1 MATIVMSND
10 FNASTDFVYTKAKLN
25 ERGGKS
31 IGILNKSNKKALYLQ
46 TPLMLTWGV
55 NEYVDDNTQKKS
67 YDLALQFPNDEY
79 NNPECDAFLKNMQE
93 LEMRIKNDAITNCKE
108 WLNKPKMS
116 PDAVD
121 ALWSSMLKYPKDKAT
136 EEPDKTRAPTLKI
149 KIPYWEGLFKNV
161 EIYSENRNLLFPND
175 DNVSINELIGKGSN
189 VATII
194 QCGGIWVANGK
205 FGVTWKLFQAVVKP
219 KTSLS
224 GKCHIVLSD
233 KDKEKLTSAI
243 QADDDD
249 NDDGDEPVVVQ
260 SITQVPDSDD
270 EEVPEVVVKNDDL
283 KNEVKNDLKD
293 DPKNEV
299 TDEQVK
305 QVAVEDAPKKKRV
318 VKK

>member
-1 MATIVMSND
+1 MATIVMSNN
-10 FNASTDFVYTKAKLN
+10 FNASTDFIYTKAKLN

-31 IGILNKSNKKALYLQ
+31 VGIINKSNKKALYLQ

-55 NEYVDDNTQKKS
+55 NVYVDDNTQKKS
-67 YDLALQFPNDEY
+67 YDLALQFPNDDY
-79 NNPECDAFLKNMQE
+79 NNPECAAFLKNMQD

-136 EEPDKTRAPTLKI
+136 EEPDKSRAPSLKV
-149 KIPYWEGLFKNV
+149 KIPYWEGVFDKDLEV
-161 EIYSENRNLLFPND
+161 YSESHNLLFPND
-175 DNVSINELIGKGSN
+175 DNVTINELIVKGSN

-194 QCGGIWVANGK
+194 KCGGIWVANGK

-233 KDKEKLTSAI
+233 KDKEKLSSAVEVD
-243 QADDDD
+243 DDDD
-249 NDDGDEPVVVQ
+249 NEPPV
-260 SITQVPDSDD
+260 SYITQVQDSDD
-270 EEVPEVVVKNDDL
+270 EEIPVKQEV
-283 KNEVKNDLKD
+283 NEEVNQEV
-293 DPKNEV
+293 NE
-299 TDEQVK
+299 EPVK
-305 QVAVEDAPKKKRV
+305 QVQVEDAPKKKRV
-318 VKK
+318 IKK

>member
-31 IGILNKSNKKALYLQ
+31 IGIINNSNKKALYLQ

-55 NEYVDDNTQKKS
+55 NEYIDDNTQKKS
-67 YDLALQFPNDEY
+67 YDLALQFPNDVY

-136 EEPDKTRAPTLKI
+136 EEPDKSRAPSLKV
-149 KIPYWEGLFKNV
+149 KIPYWEGVFDKDL
-161 EIYSENRNLLFPND
+161 EIYSESHNLLFPND
-175 DNVSINELIGKGSN
+175 DNVSINELIGKASN

-194 QCGGIWVANGK
+194 KCGGIWVANGK

-224 GKCHIVLSD
+224 GRCHIVLSD
-233 KDKEKLTSAI
+233 KDKDKLASAI
-243 QADDDD
+243 QADNDDD
-249 NDDGDEPVVVQ
+249 DEPVVVP

-270 EEVPEVVVKNDDL
+270 EEVPEVVKNVQ
-283 KNEVKNDLKD
+283 KKD
-293 DPKNEV
+293 EV
-299 TDEQVK
+299 TDEVTDEVKDEVSEEQVK